1 MIPVIL
7 LFFFLSLFDSIA
19 TIMGVFCMNDMDRER
34 ALDTVELRKPFLVNG
49 ISMVASSLAGSTT
62 AGMYIESAAGINEGG
77 RTGLTALVVAV
88 LFSLSL
94 FFIPAIEAFP
104 AIATSSALMV
114 IGLLMMAPM
123 RLKTLAGNE
132 ETLTS
137 FILMVV
143 MILTQNIGI
152 GLSMGVLVY
161 PMFMIAAGK
170 REEIRPAFWGL
181 VACAIVFLV
190 IFPY

>member
-1 MIPVIL
+1 
-7 LFFFLSLFDSIA
+7 
-19 TIMGVFCMNDMDRER
+19 
-34 ALDTVELRKPFLVNG
+34 
-49 ISMVASSLAGSTT
+49 
-62 AGMYIESAAGINEGG
+62 
-77 RTGLTALVVAV
+77 
-88 LFSLSL
+88 
-94 FFIPAIEAFP
+94 
-104 AIATSSALMV
+104 MV